1 MGTALF
7 RQEVIEAGRQRLSGT
22 VSASVPPSSRVYT
35 AVALSA
41 ALALALLVGFGGYAG
56 GSTVRGV
63 LDYRTGTS
71 RVYASSAG
79 EVKSLAVRVG
89 DRVREGAP
97 LATLATAQGQ
107 GGLTVQIAE
116 LDRQVSEINRQ
127 LGLVGAGASS
137 DRVRQEQLRAS
148 LAQTVAS
155 IERQRDI
162 ARGQITLAQSAVGRS
177 GRLAREGAGTQRQ
190 DEEARSD
197 LLARRAAAEAL
208 DERLISTRVALA
220 QTVQQLARSTID
232 AQKTGSELIAQRAAL
247 TGQADALRRSDS
259 LVITAPVAGVVADL
273 SVAPGQHV
281 KPQTSLATIIPAGG
295 ALEAW
300 LYAPSR
306 AVGFV
311 QVGQPVRLRLEA
323 FPYQKFGATSGTV
336 VAVSPVAVD
345 NAALDPALEIN
356 EPVFRI
362 RVRLAR
368 DEALQRLRPGM
379 TLSADLLTARR
390 PLWALLLGP
399 IYAAAKR

>member
-1 MGTALF
+1 MSTALF
-7 RQEVIEAGRQRLSGT
+7 RQEVIDAGRQRLSGT
-22 VSASVPPSSRVYT
+22 VVASVPPSSRVYT

-41 ALALALLVGFGGYAG
+41 ALALALLVAFGGYAG
-56 GSTVRGV
+56 GSSVRGV
-63 LDYRTGTS
+63 LEYQTGTS
-71 RVYASSAG
+71 RIYASSAG
-79 EVKSLAVRVG
+79 EVKSLSVRVG
-89 DRVREGAP
+89 DRVSRGAR

-107 GGLTVQIAE
+107 GGLGVQIAE

-127 LGLVGAGASS
+127 LGLVDAGASS
-137 DRVRQEQLRAS
+137 DRVRQQQLRAS
-148 LAQTVAS
+148 LEQTVAS

-208 DERLISTRVALA
+208 DERLISTRVALG
-220 QTVQQLARSTID
+220 QTIQQLARGTID

-259 LVITAPVAGVVADL
+259 LIITAPVAGVIADL

-281 KPQTSLATIIPAGG
+281 KPQASLATIIPQGG

-311 QVGQPVRLRLEA
+311 RVGQPVRLRLEA
-323 FPYQKFGATSGTV
+323 FPYQKYGATTGTV

-345 NAALDPALEIN
+345 NAALDPVLEIN

-362 RVRLAR
+362 RVRLQA
-368 DEALQRLRPGM
+368 DERLQQMRPGM
-379 TLSADLLTARR
+379 MLSADLLMARR

-399 IYAAAKR
+399 ITATVRR